1 MAVVRSVVK
10 DDNDEITGATVMK
23 GSNREVVKRHSSTLI
38 PLLQYNNATDDDNDC
53 ESCHEINIGNAQVS
67 RNSAVRK
74 AAKES
79 RLKTRNILTND

>member
-38 PLLQYNNATDDDNDC
+38 PLLQYNNATDDDNDS
-53 ESCHEINIGNAQVS
+53 ESCDDNIGNAQVS